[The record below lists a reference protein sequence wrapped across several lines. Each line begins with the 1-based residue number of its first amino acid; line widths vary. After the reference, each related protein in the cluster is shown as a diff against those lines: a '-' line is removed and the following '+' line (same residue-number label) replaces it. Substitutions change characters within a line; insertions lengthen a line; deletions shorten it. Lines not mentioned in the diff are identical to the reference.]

1 VKKVL
6 IGASVGFALLVIATA
21 CNSPTPRASAPT
33 ERSAAATTQLATTQP
48 VTYPPS
54 TPSPTSPSHNKETS
68 TVKAAAQFSP
78 QVEMARD
85 KAQSYLGFSAFSRN
99 GLIRQLSSDAG
110 EGFPKAVATEAV
122 DSLSVDWNAQA
133 VKSAESY
140 LSFTSFSCSGL
151 KQQLSS
157 SAGDGYTKAQA
168 AYGAGQTDACK

>member
-1 VKKVL
+1 MKKIL
-6 IGASVGFALLVIATA
+6 IGVSAGFALLVIATA
-21 CNSPTPRASAPT
+21 CNSPAHRATAP
-33 ERSAAATTQLATTQP
+33 SQLPAAATTQPATTQP

-54 TPSPTSPSHNKETS
+54 TPSPPSPSPTNETS
-68 TVKAAAQFSP
+68 TVEAAAQFSP

-122 DSLSVDWNAQA
+122 DSLSVDWNVQA

-157 SAGDGYTKAQA
+157 SAGEGYTKAQA

>member
-1 VKKVL
+1 MKKIL
-6 IGASVGFALLVIATA
+6 IGVGVGFALLVIATA
-21 CNSPTPRASAPT
+21 CNSPAPRASAPT
-33 ERSAAATTQLATTQP
+33 EQPAAATSQPATTQP

-54 TPSPTSPSHNKETS
+54 TPWPTSPSHNDETS
-68 TVKAAAQFSP
+68 TVEAAAQYSP

-157 SAGDGYTKAQA
+157 SAGEGYTKAQA

>member
-1 VKKVL
+1 M
-6 IGASVGFALLVIATA
+6 
-21 CNSPTPRASAPT
+21 
-33 ERSAAATTQLATTQP
+33 E
-48 VTYPPS
+48 
-54 TPSPTSPSHNKETS
+54 
-68 TVKAAAQFSP
+68 AAAQFPP

-157 SAGDGYTKAQA
+157 SAGEGYTKAQA